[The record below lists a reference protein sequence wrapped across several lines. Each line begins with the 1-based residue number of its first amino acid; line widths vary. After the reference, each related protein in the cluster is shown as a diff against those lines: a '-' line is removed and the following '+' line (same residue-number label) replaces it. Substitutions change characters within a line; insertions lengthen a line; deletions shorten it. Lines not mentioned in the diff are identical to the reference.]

1 MENIELVETQE
12 VFFELNGSNFIE
24 QVEKLEKFLI
34 DSGSPDIYVGNSEAL
49 PLTHSFSD
57 GIYVREIFIPKG
69 MFAIGRIHKT
79 NHSFFMMKGKLR
91 FFTETGVKEIESPY
105 YGIGVAGTKRV
116 CIALEDTVFVNVFP
130 NPNNIRDI
138 EELEDI
144 FLVNS
149 YEDFK
154 NYKLLNEQLCQE

>member
-1 MENIELVETQE
+1 MENYGLAEIQE
-12 VFFELNGSNFIE
+12 VFFKPNGSNFIE
-24 QVEKLEKFLI
+24 QVEHLENLMI
-34 DSGSPDIYVGNSEAL
+34 NSGSPDIHIGNSDAL

-69 MFAIGRIHKT
+69 MLAIGRIHKT
-79 NHSFFMMKGKLR
+79 NHSFFIMKGRLR
-91 FFTETGVKEIESPY
+91 FFTETGVKEIEAPY
-105 YGIGVAGTKRV
+105 YGNAIAGTKRV
-116 CIALEDTVFVNVFP
+116 SVALEDTVFVNVFP

-149 YEDFK
+149 YEEYK
-154 NYKLLNEQLCQE
+154 NYKLLNG